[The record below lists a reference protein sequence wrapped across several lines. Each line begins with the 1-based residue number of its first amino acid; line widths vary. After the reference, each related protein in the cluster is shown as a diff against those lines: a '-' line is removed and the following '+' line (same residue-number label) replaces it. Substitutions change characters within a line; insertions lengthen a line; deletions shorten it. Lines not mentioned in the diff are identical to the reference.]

1 MTTNA
6 FVCDAPR
13 TPFGRYARC
22 TMGIGAGRGIALM
35 FERVA
40 LAAS

>member
-1 MTTNA
+1 MTTDA

-22 TMGIGAGRGIALM
+22 AMGIGAGRAIALVP
-35 FERVA
+35 ERV
-40 LAAS
+40 